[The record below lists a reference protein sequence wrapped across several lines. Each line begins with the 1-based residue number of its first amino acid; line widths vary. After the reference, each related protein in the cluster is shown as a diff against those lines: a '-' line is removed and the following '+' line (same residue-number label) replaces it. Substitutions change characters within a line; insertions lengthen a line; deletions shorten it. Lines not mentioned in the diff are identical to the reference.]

1 MHKKGKALGFL
12 KRAFTSDRSLYFVIF
27 MFGNFRLTAAT
38 TEAFS
43 ALLFAK
49 SSGPDGKPVDM
60 KNLRTENSVYLSRD
74 KTRKLVSL
82 LVLFT
87 GSLLLVTAMH
97 ALSGGPTGES
107 GERGGPREAFRG
119 ESSVRELIAGA
130 RFAGTISVASQNP
143 DQTYASTAGELVV
156 AVVANELTD
165 REQLRKWICVIEKRA
180 GKETLT
186 EEQVETTDGPLYRL
200 LAIDGRALN
209 RDQRQQDDLRIGGL
223 MKDPSPLLKLKQ
235 AQGEDELKLQKLMSL
250 MPQAFVYD
258 YDGVEENLLR
268 VKFRPNPDY
277 SPPTYEARVI
287 HSLAGT
293 ILIDSEHK
301 RLARVAAHL
310 MNRVEFGYGL
320 LGRIDSGTVELG
332 RVEVGPQQ
340 WKTAFINIHFS
351 GRVAI
356 FKTISKDQYER
367 RSEFRVVSSNL
378 SLTDAKDLL
387 VSRILPSPQTPK
399 TGQ

>member
-1 MHKKGKALGFL
+1 
-12 KRAFTSDRSLYFVIF
+12 
-27 MFGNFRLTAAT
+27 
-38 TEAFS
+38 
-43 ALLFAK
+43 
-49 SSGPDGKPVDM
+49 M
-60 KNLRTENSVYLSRD
+60 KNLHTEHSVYLAGE
-74 KTRKLVSL
+74 KARKLVFL
-82 LVLFT
+82 FVLAA
-87 GSLLLVTAMH
+87 GSLLLVMAMH
-97 ALSGGPTGES
+97 ALSGDPAGEAVLARGTGANPPLQS
-107 GERGGPREAFRG
+107 LSP
-119 ESSVRELIAGA
+119 GA
-130 RFAGTISVASQNP
+130 RSAGTISVAGQNP
-143 DQTYASTAGELVV
+143 DQSYTPTAGELVV

-165 REQLRKWICVIEKRA
+165 REQLRKWICLIEKRA

-186 EEQVETTDGPLYRL
+186 EEQVETKYGPLYRL
-200 LAIDGRALN
+200 LAIDGTALN
-209 RDQRQQDDLRIGGL
+209 PDQRQQDDARIGRL

-277 SPPTYEARVI
+277 SPATYEARVI

-301 RLARVAAHL
+301 RLAKVAGYL

-332 RVEVGPQQ
+332 REEVGPQQ

-356 FKTISKDQYER
+356 FKTVSKDQYER
-367 RSEFRVVSSNL
+367 RSEFRVVSSDL
-378 SLTDAKDLL
+378 SLSDAKDLL
-387 VSRILPSPQTPK
+387 VSRILSSPQTPK